1 MTGVVN
7 MNEVKKSAKVVAALK
22 EACAANAS
30 VYGYLQ
36 DAAEFAADELNVS
49 IPITESVDEVTTR
62 YVDCFKDNHNLKS
75 QFKNLL
81 VCHFGSE
88 VPVSID
94 MGKDKEPNH
103 TTAALATRLSRH
115 KMDSAAKQVREAYG
129 TAREGGGG
137 RTPRTP
143 AAPQLVDWAKVLI
156 DKMETDDGREEVK
169 TVLAILGW
177 QLRKAP
183 VKAAA

>member
-7 MNEVKKSAKVVAALK
+7 MNEVKKSAKVVAAIK

-115 KMDSAAKQVREAYG
+115 KMDSAAKQVREAHG
-129 TAREGGGG
+129 TARESGGG

-143 AAPQLVDWAKVLI
+143 EAPKVADWTVTFNELMVTDEGLAQIKTLLVLH
-156 DKMETDDGREEVK
+156 GF
-169 TVLAILGW
+169 

>member
-1 MTGVVN
+1 
-7 MNEVKKSAKVVAALK
+7 MNTETVKKNAKVVKAIG

-36 DAAEFAADELNVS
+36 DAADIAADELNECV
-49 IPITESVDEVTTR
+49 PITEAVDELMER
-62 YVDCFKDNHNLKS
+62 YIECFKDNHNLKS

-81 VCHFGSE
+81 VCHYGST

-94 MGKDKEPNH
+94 MGKGKDPKH
-103 TTAALATRLSRH
+103 TTAGEAAGLSRH
-115 KMDSAAKQVREAYG
+115 KMDAAAKQVREAHG
-129 TAREGGGG
+129 TARDSGGG

-143 AAPQLVDWAKVLI
+143 EAPKVADWTVTFNEL
-156 DKMETDDGREEVK
+156 MVTDEG
-169 TVLAILGW
+169 LAQIKSLLALHGF